1 MLGSTQKDLID
12 VSIAE
17 TFSIIQSDYFF
28 FLFKHINQVN
38 CIFTALHTSL
48 RELGLQSLFI
58 ALH

>member
-38 CIFTALHTSL
+38 CIFAALHTSL
-48 RELGLQSLFI
+48 RELGL
-58 ALH
+58 